1 MGSLGGSGDLADR
14 LWARVG
20 RLPKHYRP
28 VVRPRRRG
36 ADISDEGADSLR
48 SRTFYSKEYTA
59 QFPGK
64 DGMSG
69 HGVIIP
75 VVAYSWTD
83 HCYQY
88 DSATSRTLRD
98 VDAADISRQR
108 AAQQAQQKNWQRRQQ
123 QQQMLAQ
130 KRMLEATEAQAAAKR
145 QALAAQG
152 VGVPVAQGGE
162 VIQPQGG
169 DDDDTVSDAPV
180 RMTSASP
187 TESRPGIIKP
197 EVRLGSARQDG
208 GSAEIIKPQPVR
220 QGFSADELT
229 AWREVTQL
237 QIGDERA
244 EALTAEYQA
253 HLASEAGGS
262 KDEGTCGKYAAC
274 IKALLTDVEGALF
287 TNVRKGMK
295 LGMLEVLG
303 SINRPFLAGEA
314 GPHAQHG
321 VPAMRQFIAFLKM
334 KGI

>member
-48 SRTFYSKEYTA
+48 SRTYYSKEYTA

-75 VVAYSWTD
+75 VVAYSWAD

-145 QALAAQG
+145 QAVAAQG
-152 VGVPVAQGGE
+152 VPVPVAQGGE
-162 VIQPQGG
+162 VQPQGG

-197 EVRLGSARQDG
+197 EVRLGSARHDG

-220 QGFSADELT
+220 QGFSVAEFE
-229 AWREVTQL
+229 AWREDGPEL
-237 QIGDERA
+237 RIGDERA
-244 EALTAEYQA
+244 KALTAEFEA

-262 KDEGTCGKYAAC
+262 KDEETCGKYAAC
-274 IKALLTDVEGALF
+274 MYALLTDVEGARF

-295 LGMLEVLG
+295 LGMLQVL
-303 SINRPFLAGEA
+303 SSVHRPFLAGEA